1 MNAAQILKNVES
13 LDHQQRWHYM
23 IELGKKAKKDLV
35 LAQALT
41 TLSTSSIHYQRILA
55 LMSAHGS
62 FDVVM
67 IARALEDASC
77 VYLSSAIILAA
88 RHLDAN
94 RLVDLVPKLSKKRRR
109 LMFMALLRVR
119 RTDVNDRLYELLGTQ
134 EQRKLISYTSEVFV
148 FSLTDAHFEGIDSS
162 QWARLAQR
170 FPVLIQRLLSERLS
184 TATEPSWLLQSAI
197 ASILN
202 RMYRFFPDSGL
213 NLLSQAITRMNPNK
227 LPLGLY
233 AKLFPAEIA
242 RLILAHSTPLTLT
255 FPVNSLR
262 RLDNATLCNLVQVR
276 TLSNLSNSFAK
287 LLPDQRLALYSR
299 YGEAWRDSNGALPL
313 NYIKALPS
321 NLREAEAQHAFSLPL
336 LASQPLLRLP
346 YLSLLPFSQAL
357 LLADPFLA
365 QPDGDLRASAVRS
378 LVEGGRYYSNQLS
391 VILDFC
397 IKRENEQDPV
407 RLAMLEALASLPP
420 SRWLPIHLPQLKEI
434 IDAAL
439 RARDCSYQTMAEA
452 ARMLMNMVIDQTD
465 FVVSELAGLVERMGQ
480 LNSLSL
486 ESRMTDVQMVR
497 LAPVLIPLMKVWIGR
512 NRHELAMGLIFCFG
526 RRAKAIPEFAEMM
539 VKMTYD
545 QRGHVARMGLNGLLR
560 LELKAQVAELIPALI
575 EHDGGWI
582 QVREVAEYLHR
593 YRQSLL
599 TPFLTYRVY
608 KGRFSSGSTAT
619 IPYFCGG
626 FFRWTDDQQY
636 LYANS
641 LQGIIKSSK
650 RNAWELY
657 RAVSQ
662 LSAMPSIDLAPLIKL
677 AGLKNGDVALRDK
690 SLEALG
696 RTDAGRG
703 IPTLLDALD
712 DTRARVAIYAL
723 RRSLLSMPTKQA
735 LNLLANVTS
744 TKVTVVKEVIR
755 LAGEF
760 EGEETY
766 AFLHRLASTEKL
778 HPDAEIALLR
788 AFWSFLNY
796 DEVWTYFHN
805 AARSPRAALARSTIR
820 IPQEG
825 LSIKGQQ
832 QLAVQMTLLLGHPD
846 AQVQRDTLERL
857 VFMPLGLSDKGLRDA
872 LTPMLEDIDPTVCQL
887 AAQALLAMYAA
898 DDDVELVNTFSLIT
912 QAQSLVAIVN
922 AYEQRKL
929 VNSYGLAWSAHKLGE
944 MLLAR
949 RWQPG
954 QAIRLTMMMLN
965 CSVSSSFIHQIQQA
979 GLLHPGAVDI
989 GLDTLEKAAAGHAA
1003 QALEKMEFELRS
1015 ASDMGLRRL
1024 GLGLLCEL
1032 AHQYGWGGEYLD
1044 HLQSYRNDPSLWIS
1058 DAAELIIP
1066 PLTLPESN
1074 ILE

>member
-13 LDHQQRWHYM
+13 LDHYQRWSYM
-23 IELGKKAKKDLV
+23 IDLGKKAKKDLV

-41 TLSTSSIHYQRILA
+41 TLSISGIHYHRVLA

-62 FDVVM
+62 FDVGM
-67 IARALEDASC
+67 IARALEDASS

-88 RHLDAN
+88 EHLDEN
-94 RLVDLVPKLSKKRRR
+94 RLVELVPKLSKKRRR
-109 LMFMALLRVR
+109 SMFMALLKAR
-119 RTDVNDRLYELLGTQ
+119 RADVNDSLYELLDTQ
-134 EQRKLISYTSEVFV
+134 EQKQLISYTSEVFIL
-148 FSLTDAHFEGIDSS
+148 SLTDVHFEGIEPS

-170 FPVLIQRLLSERLS
+170 FPLLIQRLLSERLS
-184 TATEPSWLLQSAI
+184 TTTEPSWLLQSAI
-197 ASILN
+197 ANILN
-202 RMYRFFPDSGL
+202 RMYRFFPDTGL
-213 NLLSQAITRMNPNK
+213 KLLNQAITRMNPNR
-227 LPLGLY
+227 LPIGLY

-242 RLILAHSTPLTLT
+242 RLILTHSTPLTLT
-255 FPVNSLR
+255 FPVNALR
-262 RLDNATLCNLVQVR
+262 RLDHATLCNLVQAG

-299 YGEAWRDSNGALPL
+299 YGEAWQDSNGALPL
-313 NYIKALPS
+313 NYLKALPS

-346 YLSLLPFSQAL
+346 YLGVLPFSQAL
-357 LLADPFLA
+357 LLAEPFLA
-365 QPDGDLRASAVRS
+365 QPEGDLRASAVKS
-378 LVEGGRYYSNQLS
+378 LVEGGRYYPEQLS
-391 VILDFC
+391 AILNFC

-407 RLAMLEALASLPP
+407 RLAMLEALANLPP

-439 RARDCSYQTMAEA
+439 RARDCSYPTMAEA
-452 ARMLMNMVIDQTD
+452 ARMLMNMVIYQTD
-465 FVVSELAGLVERMGQ
+465 FVVSELPGLVERMGQ

-486 ESRMTDVQMVR
+486 ESRMTDVQMMY

-526 RRAKAIPEFAEMM
+526 RRAKAIPDFAEMM
-539 VKMTYD
+539 IKMTYD
-545 QRGHVARMGLNGLLR
+545 QRGHVARMGLNSLLR
-560 LELKAQVAELIPALI
+560 LEFKKQVAELIPALI
-575 EHDGGWI
+575 EHDDGWI

-593 YRQSLL
+593 YRQNLL

-608 KGRFSSGSTAT
+608 RGRFSSGSAAT
-619 IPYFCGG
+619 IPYFCDG
-626 FFRWTDDQQY
+626 FARWTDNQQH

-657 RAVSQ
+657 RVVNQ

-677 AGLKNGDVALRDK
+677 ARLENGDAALRDK

-696 RTDAGRG
+696 RADAGRG

-712 DTRARVAIYAL
+712 DVRARVAIYAL
-723 RRSLLSMPTKQA
+723 RRSLLNMPAKQA
-735 LNLLANVTS
+735 LNLLTNVTS
-744 TKVTVVKEVIR
+744 TKVTVIKEVIR
-755 LAGEF
+755 LTGEF
-760 EGEETY
+760 DGEEAY
-766 AFLHRLASTEKL
+766 VFLRRFACAEKL

-788 AFWSFLNY
+788 AFWNFLNH

-805 AARSPRAALARSTIR
+805 AARSTRAALARSTIR

-825 LSIKGQQ
+825 LSVKGQQ

-846 AQVQRDTLERL
+846 AQVRRDTLERL
-857 VFMPLGLSDKGLRDA
+857 VFTPLGLSDKGLRNA
-872 LTPMLEDIDPTVCQL
+872 LIPMLEDIDPIICQF
-887 AAQALLAMYAA
+887 AAQALLAMYAT
-898 DDDVELVNTFSLIT
+898 DDDIELVNTFSVIT

-929 VNSYGLAWSAHKLGE
+929 VNSYGLAWSAQKLAE
-944 MLLAR
+944 KLLAR
-949 RWQPG
+949 RWQSG

-965 CSVSSSFIHQIQQA
+965 CSASSAFIYQIQQA
-979 GLLHPGAVDI
+979 GLLHPGAVDT
-989 GLDTLEKAAAGHAA
+989 GLNTLRKAVTGHAV
-1003 QALEKMEFELRS
+1003 QALEGMEFELRT
-1015 ASDMGLRRL
+1015 APDMGLRRL

-1032 AHQYGWGGEYLD
+1032 AHQYGWGGEQRN
-1044 HLQSYRNDPSLWIS
+1044 HLQNYRNDPSLWIS
-1058 DAAELIIP
+1058 DAAELVTP
-1066 PLTLPESN
+1066 PQTRAESS
-1074 ILE
+1074 ILK